1 MSAVI
6 KASGEQFDVDAFLAG
21 CTLPVWRVYRRGE
34 RRFPGSQTNKD
45 QQTAS
50 GVHVIASGADFD
62 EFPKQVAEATEFL
75 RAQAKQ
81 LLRLRSFPGV
91 QVVNIDFGVERRD
104 VAIQCDYLTPELVGL
119 AGSLG
124 MGIGFSIYPG
134 QWETSEA
141 QPSGPANGGQPSSP
155 DSSSTLPVA
164 GPRR

>member
-21 CTLPVWRVYRRGE
+21 CTLPVWTVYRRGE
-34 RRFPGSQTNKD
+34 RRFPGSQSNKD
-45 QQTAS
+45 KQTAS
-50 GVHVIASGADFD
+50 GVHVVASGADFD
-62 EFPKQVAEATEFL
+62 EFPKQVTDATEFL
-75 RAQAKQ
+75 RVQAEQ

-91 QVVNIDFGVERRD
+91 QVVVIDFGVERRD

-124 MGIGFSIYPG
+124 MGIALSIFPG

-141 QPSGPANGGQPSSP
+141 QQGGPANGGRPSSP
-155 DSSSTLPVA
+155 DSSSTLTVA
-164 GPRR
+164 GSRR

>member
-21 CTLPVWRVYRRGE
+21 CTLPVWTVYRRGE

-45 QQTAS
+45 QLTAS
-50 GVHVIASGADFD
+50 GVHVVASSADFD

-75 RAQAKQ
+75 RAQAKE

-91 QVVNIDFGVERRD
+91 QMVNIDFGVERRD
-104 VAIQCDYLTPELVGL
+104 VAIQCDYLSQELIGL

-124 MGIGFSIYPG
+124 MGIAFSIFPG

-141 QPSGPANGGQPSSP
+141 QQGGPANGGRPSSP
-155 DSSSTLPVA
+155 DSSSTSPAA